1 MKIYVITKGSY
12 SDYHICAV
20 ADNKKRAKELQKF
33 FCQGEGYE
41 IPSIETFDTEEYT
54 DVFDRGYKFY
64 YCMMRN
70 GIIDISERVDNDY
83 PDTNVRRNRKDNSY
97 CLDVIA
103 KDKEHAQKIFTDKI
117 AEYKARYKLV

>member
-54 DVFDRGYKFY
+54 DVFDRGFKVYTCFVRDGLIY
-64 YCMMRN
+64 VN
-70 GIIDISERVDNDY
+70 EREDNDY
-83 PDTNVRRNRKDNSY
+83 PTTKIERWKDNSY
-97 CLDVIA
+97 RLDVVA
-103 KDKEHAQKIFTDKI
+103 KDKEHAQKIFTDKV

>member
-41 IPSIETFDTEEYT
+41 IPLIETFDTEEYT
-54 DVFDRGYKFY
+54 DVFDRGFKVYTCFARDGLIY
-64 YCMMRN
+64 VN
-70 GIIDISERVDNDY
+70 EREDSDY
-83 PDTNVRRNRKDNSY
+83 PTTKIERWKDNSY
-97 CLDVIA
+97 HLDVVA